1 MPGVVEPEAVECG
14 LLRPMRELA
23 SVRYLLATVCHEPEL
38 HDTGGRVSGNVRVQI
53 FFDVLVRPGL
63 RQRAA
68 SSALETRKD
77 HNRCRPLCS
86 ARESKPGRV
95 TVFED
100 KGKKRGCRQCRRS
113 WKRLPRSG
121 SEVLVRRVVVPIFLK
136 CPRLNWRPAR
146 MPCRVPMEARLL
158 PCAGAVI
165 CFCVQS
171 YACSELSQSATAS
184 GAVRA
189 RLVLRLILAYEGRM
203 LERL

>member
-77 HNRCRPLCS
+77 HNRCRPICS
-86 ARESKPGRV
+86 TRESKPGV
-95 TVFED
+95 
-100 KGKKRGCRQCRRS
+100 
-113 WKRLPRSG
+113 
-121 SEVLVRRVVVPIFLK
+121 
-136 CPRLNWRPAR
+136 
-146 MPCRVPMEARLL
+146 
-158 PCAGAVI
+158 
-165 CFCVQS
+165 
-171 YACSELSQSATAS
+171 
-184 GAVRA
+184 
-189 RLVLRLILAYEGRM
+189 
-203 LERL
+203 